1 MENRAYGEDEVPLLT
16 ALPLFQRLAMS
27 GFNGKHFRFT
37 KTQFMIFSALALS
50 ESLTMS
56 EVAEYISSSH
66 EQATRSIAPL
76 VTMGYVERF
85 VNTDNR
91 TKVHVRLT
99 DAGRGFLTELSRDYY
114 GTIKK
119 RLDNSITEDDRQ
131 RLRDA
136 VGTIIEIMRKIK

>member
-1 MENRAYGEDEVPLLT
+1 MENNQHTGEEVPLMT

-27 GFNGKHFRFT
+27 GFNSKHFRFT
-37 KTQFMIFSALALS
+37 KTQFLIFSALALS

-66 EQATRSIAPL
+66 EQATRALAPL

-85 VNTDNR
+85 VSTENR

-99 DAGRGFLTELSRDYY
+99 DAGRVFIRELRSDYY
-114 GTIKK
+114 GTLKK
-119 RLDNSITEDDRQ
+119 RLDSSLSEEDEK
-131 RLRDA
+131 RLHDA
-136 VGTIIEIMRKIK
+136 VETVIEIMKKIK